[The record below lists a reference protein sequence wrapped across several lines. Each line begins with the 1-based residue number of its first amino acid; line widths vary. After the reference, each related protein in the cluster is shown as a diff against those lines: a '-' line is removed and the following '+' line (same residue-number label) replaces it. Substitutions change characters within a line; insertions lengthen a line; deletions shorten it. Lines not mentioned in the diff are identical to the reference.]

1 MVILTF
7 MAISS
12 MRLVGCS
19 AALVPA
25 PASASRRPP
34 LGKICLRAT
43 LAALLAGM
51 LRPRA
56 LDKIELT
63 VLVIAAWIWVLK
75 KLKRRAPT
83 ILRNVVMICFEN
95 KLPVLC
101 NWHGPH
107 SQLAIL
113 DPEQC
118 FGHLTRI
125 LGRILLLHI
134 ADGTPTP
141 TFWSSLSA
149 RVAVTSASAHHGLH
163 HLHVLVHGGHV
174 GHARAVHHPLHHRA
188 HRFS

>member
-1 MVILTF
+1 

-12 MRLVGCS
+12 MMLVGCS

-25 PASASRRPP
+25 PASCPRRPP
-34 LGKICLRAT
+34 LGILLKSCLKAT

-56 LDKIELT
+56 LDKIE
-63 VLVIAAWIWVLK
+63 VIAAWIWVLK
-75 KLKRRAPT
+75 RLKRRAPT
-83 ILRNVVMICFEN
+83 ILRNMAMMGLEK

-134 ADGTPTP
+134 TDGAP
-141 TFWSSLSA
+141 
-149 RVAVTSASAHHGLH
+149 ASAHHGLH